1 MSTEKLIVELNAKT
15 DDLDRALKSIE
26 QKLDRLDK
34 KTESTSDSFDDLSK
48 TSKKAGDEI
57 SGSLGAA
64 SKSSE
69 GLGESLKGTGDK
81 LDDLDKKTESASDAF
96 IDFSKSSKKASD
108 DLSEAAKSMSNATDD
123 ALKFGEQLEESNKQN
138 AESTKALADSLERAL
153 TKVNKKSKEST
164 GALSK
169 IGGAA
174 KSAGRGIG
182 KVGSIAKSSA
192 LALAGMQAA
201 LVGVAKVASEQ
212 AKEIKNVAEVTG
224 VSVESMQ
231 ALGAAANSVGISME
245 QIGDQSKDTKE
256 KIGEFLATG
265 GGGFQD
271 FADVMGLTADEAK
284 KAAEEFRGLSGPEV
298 LQKMVSEME
307 AGGVSADKMSFALE
321 GMASDTTKLLP
332 LLRDGGA
339 ELDSLKEKFYETNV
353 VLSETDIEKLGEM
366 EGNFKSL
373 GDTFNATM
381 GKFSV
386 EYADQ
391 INGMIA
397 TTQEGLKIV
406 GDEFASGAFTDRLNS
421 FYSAFTGSWADAFG
435 DNIEI
440 TDEFS
445 GDASELIKDMAK
457 AFLDFTLTLPINMKI
472 AGLAVKE
479 LFMDIVDEIVL
490 ALGELNLKIQEGLSL
505 IGQGDVEGAQIE
517 LGFIKEQ
524 IKARDEQ
531 ADAEIEALQRMK
543 EARLAAFE
551 EEQEQATIKR
561 EQYAADTT
569 ARLVAAE
576 KEQEQLRKI
585 RSQEQKAEV
594 KTNKE
599 KEKQNKIEDKVVKNK
614 AKTNEELIKGGLA
627 LAEAAFKDNKEISA
641 AIAFINTAEGVT
653 EALSKQDYVGAAITA
668 ATGAVQ
674 ISNILS
680 TEKGGGSSV
689 GSVPSAPPQQP
700 DFQPDT
706 TDLQLSDATGGGSQ
720 NINLNIST
728 DSGDEL
734 IDAIANALNKGQA
747 EGRF

>member
-1 MSTEKLIVELNAKT
+1 MSTEKLVVELEAKT
-15 DDLDRALKSIE
+15 GELD
-26 QKLDRLDK
+26 
-34 KTESTSDSFDDLSK
+34 T
-48 TSKKAGDEI
+48 
-57 SGSLGAA
+57 
-64 SKSSE
+64 
-69 GLGESLKGTGDK
+69 SLKGITKRLEGLERKAKDTDSTLVK
-81 LDDLDKKTESASDAF
+81 L
-96 IDFSKSSKKASD
+96 SK
-108 DLSEAAKSMSNATDD
+108 AAKA
-123 ALKFGEQLEESNKQN
+123 
-138 AESTKALADSLERAL
+138 
-153 TKVNKKSKEST
+153 V
-164 GALSK
+164 
-169 IGGAA
+169 
-174 KSAGRGIG
+174 GRGVG
-182 KVGSIAKSSA
+182 KVGGIAKSSA

-201 LVGVAKVASEQ
+201 LAGVAKVASEQ

-231 ALGAAANSVGISME
+231 ALGAAANSVGVSME
-245 QIGDQSKDTKE
+245 RIGDQSKDTKE
-256 KIGEFLATG
+256 RIGEFLTDG
-265 GGGFQD
+265 KGGFND
-271 FADVMGLTADEAK
+271 FVTVMGLTTEEAN
-284 KAAEEFRGLSGPEV
+284 KAAQEFTHLSGPEV

-307 AGGVSADKMSFALE
+307 AAGVSTDKMSFALE

-332 LLRDGGA
+332 LLRNGGA
-339 ELDSLKEKFYETNV
+339 ELDSLKQKFYETNV

-406 GDEFASGAFTDRLNS
+406 GDEFASGSFTDRLNS

-440 TDEFS
+440 TDEFA

-490 ALGELNLKIQEGLSL
+490 SLGELNLKIQEGLSL

-524 IKARDEQ
+524 INARDEQ
-531 ADAEIEALQRMK
+531 ADAEIEALRKMR

-576 KEQEQLRKI
+576 KEQEELRKI
-585 RSQEQKAEV
+585 RSQEEKAEV
-594 KTNKE
+594 KVKKGKE
-599 KEKQNKIEDKVVKNK
+599 TQNKIDDKVVKNK

-627 LAEAAFKDNKEISA
+627 LAESAFKDNKEISGT
-641 AIAFINTAEGVT
+641 IAFINTAEGVT
-653 EALSKQDYVGAAITA
+653 KALSKQDYGGAALTA

-674 ISNILS
+674 IANILGA
-680 TEKGGGSSV
+680 EKGGGGSV
-689 GSVPSAPPQQP
+689 GSVPSAPPKQP
-700 DFQPDT
+700 DFEPDT
-706 TDLQLSDATGGGSQ
+706 ASLDLTESAAGGSQ
-720 NINLNIST
+720 KIEVVFST

-734 IDAIANALNKGQA
+734 TEAFANAIKKGQS